1 MISTEQAIQFLSINS
16 ISKEGNEEIVNFL
29 IPLYEELGAKVVQQ
43 QVYHSVSGF
52 SKRQFNLIG
61 ILGDDLVD
69 TKTSKGL
76 LLLSHVD
83 TPSAGNL
90 SDWDQLNSKPWAPK
104 KEGGKFIGLGVA
116 NAKLDF
122 LCKLMACRQFREKK
136 LSQPIY
142 LVATCAG
149 EAPIQGAKYL
159 TQSNVLNPK
168 YALVGHPSNLGLINR
183 HKGKLVA
190 RIQISFLSV
199 DRDTQ
204 SYNSRITIKTKGRGA
219 LVSTPD
225 LGRCAIT
232 QLLKLLRALKENDI
246 RMKLFSIN
254 GGGDFN
260 RVADSSSVSIVIMD
274 SQLDDFRRQFREYVT
289 NNPDEYFEPSFGS
302 TGSEGIRLFPREVL
316 ESLFEIE
323 NLVKRHN
330 EELSKEKN
338 SEFSPDVSTC
348 AINQIEHDQNMI
360 NITLYFSLLPEVW
373 ASDMR
378 KKIETQLQKETME
391 IAQAYSKLSI
401 RYRTLVSSPPLS
413 TDENSTFV
421 KTLLACLDRSG
432 IESKVMSGSASTE
445 ASFFSDQGIAT
456 VAFGA
461 GMEANNSHAPN
472 EQVEDSQLDAATR
485 FYSQVIDSFCLRG
498 I

>member
-1 MISTEQAIQFLSINS
+1 MISTEQAVQFLSINS

-69 TKTSKGL
+69 TKTPKGL

-83 TPSAGNL
+83 TASAGNL
-90 SDWDQLNSKPWAPK
+90 SDWDELNSKPWAPK
-104 KEGGKFIGLGVA
+104 LENGKFIGLGAA

-122 LCKLMACRQFREKK
+122 LCKLKACGEFRGKK

-142 LVATCAG
+142 LAATCGG
-149 EAPIQGAKYL
+149 ESPIQGAKYL
-159 TQSNVLNPK
+159 MQSKILNPK
-168 YALVGHPSNLGLINR
+168 YVLVGHPSNLSLVNH

-190 RIQISFLSV
+190 KIQVSFLSV

-219 LVSTPD
+219 LASTPE
-225 LGRCAIT
+225 LGECAIVRI
-232 QLLKLLRALKENDI
+232 LRLLRNLQENDI

-254 GGGDFN
+254 GGADLN
-260 RVADSSSVSIVIMD
+260 RVADSSNVSIVIMD
-274 SQLDDFRRQFREYVT
+274 SQLDDFRRQFREYVSK
-289 NNPDEYFEPSFGS
+289 NPSEYFELSFGG
-302 TGSEGIRLFPREVL
+302 TGSEGVRLFPEEVL
-316 ESLFEIE
+316 ESLFQIE
-323 NLVKRHN
+323 NIVKRRN
-330 EELSKEKN
+330 EELQSERN

-348 AINQIEHDQNMI
+348 VINQIEHDQNVI
-360 NITLYFSLLPEVW
+360 NITLYFSLLPEIW
-373 ASDMR
+373 ISDAR
-378 KKIETQLQKETME
+378 KDIEVKLQKEMVE
-391 IAQAYSKLSI
+391 IGKNYSRLSI
-401 RYRTLVSSPPLS
+401 RYRKLVSSPPLY

-432 IESKVMSGSASTE
+432 IESKVVSGSASTE
-445 ASFFSDQGIAT
+445 ASFFSDQGVAT
-456 VAFGA
+456 VAFGP
-461 GMEANNSHAPN
+461 GEEARNSHAPN
-472 EQVEDSQLDAATR
+472 EHVTESQLDAATR